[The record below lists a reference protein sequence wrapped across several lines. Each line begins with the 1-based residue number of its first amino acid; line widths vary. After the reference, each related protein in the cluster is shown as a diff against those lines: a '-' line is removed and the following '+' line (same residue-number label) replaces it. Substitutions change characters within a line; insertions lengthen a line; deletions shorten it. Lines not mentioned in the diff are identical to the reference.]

1 MTKLKIEFN
10 DEQKESHGITLSWLE
25 RVVSGCLAFE
35 NIEYGCEVGIT
46 FVDDS
51 AIRAINKEHRGI
63 DKKTDVLSFP
73 MLADVKNAEK
83 TDVDPETGLVYLG
96 DIVISVETAKK
107 QALEYGHGT
116 EREIAFLTVHSM
128 MHLMGYD
135 HMDEEE
141 RKIMRIHEEGV
152 LDELNIKRT
161 EIN

>member
-1 MTKLKIEFN
+1 
-10 DEQKESHGITLSWLE
+10 
-25 RVVSGCLAFE
+25 
-35 NIEYGCEVGIT
+35 
-46 FVDDS
+46 
-51 AIRAINKEHRGI
+51 
-63 DKKTDVLSFP
+63 

-107 QALEYGHGT
+107 QALEYGHGI